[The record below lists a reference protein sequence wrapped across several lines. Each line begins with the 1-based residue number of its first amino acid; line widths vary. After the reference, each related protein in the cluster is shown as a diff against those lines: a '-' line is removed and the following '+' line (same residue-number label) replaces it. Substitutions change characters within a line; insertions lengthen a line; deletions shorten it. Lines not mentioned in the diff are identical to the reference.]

1 MLDGLL
7 SIRAIDVLDIL
18 LVAFIIYWVL
28 LFIRGTRAVQMLLGL
43 LILMGM
49 YVVSRKAGM
58 VTFQWL
64 VGNFLENLLVVLVVV
79 FHNEIRRGLARIGQW
94 RLIGGRGSVP
104 DPDVLGE
111 IARSAFQL
119 AETRTGAILLLE
131 RGMGLSEFVEHGKA
145 MDALFSHEL
154 AAAIF
159 SSGSPVHDG
168 AVVIRGNRV
177 AAAGVIL
184 PIPAESPAT
193 REMGTR
199 HRAAFGVATE
209 TDAVGIVVSEETG
222 NVTAFCHR
230 EARKLDTPEE
240 LRGMLRELFRVEG
253 SGREG
258 V

>member
-1 MLDGLL
+1 
-7 SIRAIDVLDIL
+7 
-18 LVAFIIYWVL
+18 
-28 LFIRGTRAVQMLLGL
+28 
-43 LILMGM
+43 MGM

-79 FHNEIRRGLARIGQW
+79 FHNEIRRALARIGQW
-94 RLIGGRGSVP
+94 RLFVGRGSIP
-104 DPDVLGE
+104 DTDVLAE

-119 AETRTGAILLLE
+119 ADRRIGAILLME

-145 MDALFSHEL
+145 MDALFSREL

-159 SSGSPVHDG
+159 APGSPIHDG

-199 HRAAFGVATE
+199 HRAAFGVATD

-222 NVTAFCHR
+222 NVTIFSD
-230 EARKLDTPEE
+230 RKFRKADTPER
-240 LRGMLRELFRVEG
+240 LRDMLEQLFHAERN
-253 SGREG
+253 GREG
-258 V
+258 A